1 MADPQREI
9 AEDPSDRREE
19 ARRWVRRKRIFY
31 TIVGIYLSL
40 SLMWFA
46 IDLLDDSSGY
56 WFYWPML
63 GTGLGV
69 LVTGVVLGGVG
80 GLFGRDWERRQ
91 VREVPRR
98 AGRPG
103 DRTRCPVLRSR
114 KTWRPSDEVA
124 HERPSKEEGLL
135 RTVKDVRDMRETS
148 ATTRRARREA
158 DRGPGRPRRRWLRRL
173 AAGVV
178 VVALLVVGVYA
189 WAWASLDRSSI
200 ARAMLWREADVGDQ
214 YRFPARTI
222 PAGDEASPLPAGDEI
237 DPPAPPSGAEDDRA
251 FDEFLRGTGTL
262 GFVVLDDD
270 LLVYERYFG
279 GADRQTRQTSFSVAK
294 SFLSTLIGIAIDEGL
309 IGSVTDPVTEYLP
322 ELSERDPRFE
332 RITLR
337 DLLTM
342 SSGIRYEE
350 QSLPLPWGDDVDT
363 YYGTDL
369 RDLGLS
375 ATQIV
380 RPPGQEWLY
389 NNYNPLLLGLVLE
402 RATGT
407 SVSDYMATKLW
418 QPLGAEA
425 DATWSLDSEGSGF
438 EKMESGLNATPVDYA
453 RFGELFL
460 LAGEWN
466 GQRIVSEDWV
476 REATAA
482 DVTTDPAGH
491 YQYFWWIDTQRPDR
505 FYALGNFGQY
515 IYVAPDAGA
524 VIVRNG
530 RDWGVENDTW
540 LSVFR
545 EVADQLV
552 ERS

>member
-1 MADPQREI
+1 
-9 AEDPSDRREE
+9 
-19 ARRWVRRKRIFY
+19 
-31 TIVGIYLSL
+31 
-40 SLMWFA
+40 
-46 IDLLDDSSGY
+46 
-56 WFYWPML
+56 
-63 GTGLGV
+63 
-69 LVTGVVLGGVG
+69 
-80 GLFGRDWERRQ
+80 
-91 VREVPRR
+91 
-98 AGRPG
+98 
-103 DRTRCPVLRSR
+103 
-114 KTWRPSDEVA
+114 
-124 HERPSKEEGLL
+124 
-135 RTVKDVRDMRETS
+135 MRETS

-222 PAGDEASPLPAGDEI
+222 PAGDEASPLPAGVEI

-407 SVSDYMATKLW
+407 SVSDYMATEALAA
-418 QPLGAEA
+418 PGCRGRRDLEPRLGR
-425 DATWSLDSEGSGF
+425 L
-438 EKMESGLNATPVDYA
+438 GL
-453 RFGELFL
+453 R
-460 LAGEWN
+460 
-466 GQRIVSEDWV
+466 ED
-476 REATAA
+476 
-482 DVTTDPAGH
+482 G
-491 YQYFWWIDTQRPDR
+491 
-505 FYALGNFGQY
+505 
-515 IYVAPDAGA
+515 
-524 VIVRNG
+524 
-530 RDWGVENDTW
+530 
-540 LSVFR
+540 
-545 EVADQLV
+545 
-552 ERS
+552 ERSERHARRLRAVR

>member
-1 MADPQREI
+1 
-9 AEDPSDRREE
+9 
-19 ARRWVRRKRIFY
+19 
-31 TIVGIYLSL
+31 
-40 SLMWFA
+40 
-46 IDLLDDSSGY
+46 
-56 WFYWPML
+56 
-63 GTGLGV
+63 
-69 LVTGVVLGGVG
+69 
-80 GLFGRDWERRQ
+80 
-91 VREVPRR
+91 
-98 AGRPG
+98 
-103 DRTRCPVLRSR
+103 
-114 KTWRPSDEVA
+114 
-124 HERPSKEEGLL
+124 
-135 RTVKDVRDMRETS
+135 MRETS

-438 EKMESGLNATPVDYA
+438 EKLESGLNATPVDYA

-460 LAGEWN
+460 HAGEWN

>member
-1 MADPQREI
+1 
-9 AEDPSDRREE
+9 
-19 ARRWVRRKRIFY
+19 
-31 TIVGIYLSL
+31 
-40 SLMWFA
+40 
-46 IDLLDDSSGY
+46 
-56 WFYWPML
+56 
-63 GTGLGV
+63 
-69 LVTGVVLGGVG
+69 
-80 GLFGRDWERRQ
+80 
-91 VREVPRR
+91 
-98 AGRPG
+98 
-103 DRTRCPVLRSR
+103 
-114 KTWRPSDEVA
+114 
-124 HERPSKEEGLL
+124 
-135 RTVKDVRDMRETS
+135 MRETS
-148 ATTRRARREA
+148 ATTRRDRREA

-262 GFVVLDDD
+262 GFVILDDD
-270 LLVYERYFG
+270 QLVYERYFG

-380 RPPGQEWLY
+380 RQPGQEWLY

-453 RFGELFL
+453 RLGELFL
-460 LAGEWN
+460 QAGEWN

-530 RDWGVENDTW
+530 RDWGAENDTW

>member
-1 MADPQREI
+1 
-9 AEDPSDRREE
+9 
-19 ARRWVRRKRIFY
+19 
-31 TIVGIYLSL
+31 
-40 SLMWFA
+40 
-46 IDLLDDSSGY
+46 
-56 WFYWPML
+56 
-63 GTGLGV
+63 
-69 LVTGVVLGGVG
+69 
-80 GLFGRDWERRQ
+80 
-91 VREVPRR
+91 
-98 AGRPG
+98 
-103 DRTRCPVLRSR
+103 
-114 KTWRPSDEVA
+114 
-124 HERPSKEEGLL
+124 
-135 RTVKDVRDMRETS
+135 MRETS

-222 PAGDEASPLPAGDEI
+222 PAGDEASPLPAGVEI
-237 DPPAPPSGAEDDRA
+237 DPPTPPSGAGDDRA

-294 SFLSTLIGIAIDEGL
+294 SFVSTLIGIAIDDGL
-309 IGSVTDPVTEYLP
+309 IGSVIDPVTEYLP
-322 ELSERDPRFE
+322 ELSERDRRFE

-389 NNYNPLLLGLVLE
+389 NKYHPLLLGMVLE
-402 RATGT
+402 RATGM
-407 SVSDYMATKLW
+407 SVSDYMATRLW
-418 QPLGAEA
+418 QPLGAAA
-425 DATWSLDSEGSGF
+425 DATWNLDSEGSGF
-438 EKMESGLNATPVDYA
+438 EKMESGLNASPVDYA

-460 LAGEWN
+460 HAGEWN

-515 IYVAPDAGA
+515 IYVAPDAGT

-530 RDWGVENDTW
+530 RDWGVENDMW

-545 EVADQLV
+545 EVADRLA

>member
-1 MADPQREI
+1 
-9 AEDPSDRREE
+9 
-19 ARRWVRRKRIFY
+19 
-31 TIVGIYLSL
+31 
-40 SLMWFA
+40 
-46 IDLLDDSSGY
+46 
-56 WFYWPML
+56 
-63 GTGLGV
+63 
-69 LVTGVVLGGVG
+69 
-80 GLFGRDWERRQ
+80 
-91 VREVPRR
+91 
-98 AGRPG
+98 
-103 DRTRCPVLRSR
+103 
-114 KTWRPSDEVA
+114 
-124 HERPSKEEGLL
+124 
-135 RTVKDVRDMRETS
+135 MRETS
-148 ATTRRARREA
+148 ATTRRARRET
-158 DRGPGRPRRRWLRRL
+158 DLGPGRPRRRWLRRL

-214 YRFPARTI
+214 HRFPARTI
-222 PAGDEASPLPAGDEI
+222 PAGDEASPLPAGVEI

-251 FDEFLRGTGTL
+251 FDEFLRATGTL

-270 LLVYERYFG
+270 QLVYERYFG

-294 SFLSTLIGIAIDEGL
+294 SFVSALIGIAIDEGL

-425 DATWSLDSEGSGF
+425 DATWNLDSEGSGF
-438 EKMESGLNATPVDYA
+438 EKLESGLNATPVDYA

-460 LAGEWN
+460 HAGEWN
-466 GQRIVSEDWV
+466 GQRIVSQDWV

-524 VIVRNG
+524 VIVRTG

-545 EVADQLV
+545 EVADRLA

>member
-1 MADPQREI
+1 
-9 AEDPSDRREE
+9 
-19 ARRWVRRKRIFY
+19 
-31 TIVGIYLSL
+31 
-40 SLMWFA
+40 
-46 IDLLDDSSGY
+46 
-56 WFYWPML
+56 
-63 GTGLGV
+63 
-69 LVTGVVLGGVG
+69 
-80 GLFGRDWERRQ
+80 
-91 VREVPRR
+91 
-98 AGRPG
+98 
-103 DRTRCPVLRSR
+103 
-114 KTWRPSDEVA
+114 
-124 HERPSKEEGLL
+124 
-135 RTVKDVRDMRETS
+135 MRETS

-222 PAGDEASPLPAGDEI
+222 PAGDEASPLPAGVEI

-262 GFVVLDDD
+262 GFVVLEDD

-294 SFLSTLIGIAIDEGL
+294 SFVSALIGIAIDEGL
-309 IGSVTDPVTEYLP
+309 IGSVTDPVTVYLP

-425 DATWSLDSEGSGF
+425 DATWNLDSEGSGF
-438 EKMESGLNATPVDYA
+438 EKLESGLNATPVDYA

-460 LAGEWN
+460 HAGEWN

-476 REATAA
+476 REATSA

-545 EVADQLV
+545 EVADHLV

>member
-1 MADPQREI
+1 
-9 AEDPSDRREE
+9 
-19 ARRWVRRKRIFY
+19 
-31 TIVGIYLSL
+31 
-40 SLMWFA
+40 
-46 IDLLDDSSGY
+46 
-56 WFYWPML
+56 
-63 GTGLGV
+63 
-69 LVTGVVLGGVG
+69 
-80 GLFGRDWERRQ
+80 
-91 VREVPRR
+91 
-98 AGRPG
+98 
-103 DRTRCPVLRSR
+103 
-114 KTWRPSDEVA
+114 
-124 HERPSKEEGLL
+124 
-135 RTVKDVRDMRETS
+135 MRETS

-222 PAGDEASPLPAGDEI
+222 PAGDEASPLPAGVEI
-237 DPPAPPSGAEDDRA
+237 DPPAPPSDAEDDRA
-251 FDEFLRGTGTL
+251 FDEFLRGTSTL

-294 SFLSTLIGIAIDEGL
+294 SFVSTLIGIAIDEGL

-389 NNYNPLLLGLVLE
+389 NNYHPLLLGLVLE
-402 RATGT
+402 RATGM
-407 SVSDYMATKLW
+407 SVSDYTATKLW

-460 LAGEWN
+460 HAGEWN

-491 YQYFWWIDTQRPDR
+491 YQYFWWVDTVRPDR

-530 RDWGVENDTW
+530 RDWGVDNDTW

-545 EVADQLV
+545 EVADQLA

>member
-1 MADPQREI
+1 M
-9 AEDPSDRREE
+9 
-19 ARRWVRRKRIFY
+19 
-31 TIVGIYLSL
+31 
-40 SLMWFA
+40 
-46 IDLLDDSSGY
+46 
-56 WFYWPML
+56 
-63 GTGLGV
+63 
-69 LVTGVVLGGVG
+69 
-80 GLFGRDWERRQ
+80 RQ
-91 VREVPRR
+91 VRF
-98 AGRPG
+98 RPAS
-103 DRTRCPVLRSR
+103 RSI
-114 KTWRPSDEVA
+114 
-124 HERPSKEEGLL
+124 L
-135 RTVKDVRDMRETS
+135 
-148 ATTRRARREA
+148 
-158 DRGPGRPRRRWLRRL
+158 LRRL
-173 AAGVV
+173 RVRTTIERSTSSC
-178 VVALLVVGVYA
+178 VA
-189 WAWASLDRSSI
+189 
-200 ARAMLWREADVGDQ
+200 
-214 YRFPARTI
+214 PARS
-222 PAGDEASPLPAGDEI
+222 ASWFSTTTYWCTSVTSRRR
-237 DPPAPPSGAEDDRA
+237 PPN
-251 FDEFLRGTGTL
+251 
-262 GFVVLDDD
+262 
-270 LLVYERYFG
+270 
-279 GADRQTRQTSFSVAK
+279 RQTSFSVAK
-294 SFLSTLIGIAIDEGL
+294 SFLSTLIGIAIDERL

-380 RPPGQEWLY
+380 RPPRQEWLY

-402 RATGT
+402 RATET

-460 LAGEWN
+460 HAGEWN

>member
-1 MADPQREI
+1 
-9 AEDPSDRREE
+9 
-19 ARRWVRRKRIFY
+19 
-31 TIVGIYLSL
+31 
-40 SLMWFA
+40 
-46 IDLLDDSSGY
+46 
-56 WFYWPML
+56 
-63 GTGLGV
+63 
-69 LVTGVVLGGVG
+69 
-80 GLFGRDWERRQ
+80 
-91 VREVPRR
+91 
-98 AGRPG
+98 
-103 DRTRCPVLRSR
+103 
-114 KTWRPSDEVA
+114 
-124 HERPSKEEGLL
+124 
-135 RTVKDVRDMRETS
+135 MRETS

-158 DRGPGRPRRRWLRRL
+158 DRGPGPPRRRWLRRL

-389 NNYNPLLLGLVLE
+389 NNYNPLLLGLVLQ

-453 RFGELFL
+453 RLGELFL
-460 LAGEWN
+460 HAGEWN

-491 YQYFWWIDTQRPDR
+491 YQHFWWIDTQRPDR

>member
-1 MADPQREI
+1 
-9 AEDPSDRREE
+9 
-19 ARRWVRRKRIFY
+19 
-31 TIVGIYLSL
+31 
-40 SLMWFA
+40 
-46 IDLLDDSSGY
+46 
-56 WFYWPML
+56 
-63 GTGLGV
+63 
-69 LVTGVVLGGVG
+69 
-80 GLFGRDWERRQ
+80 
-91 VREVPRR
+91 
-98 AGRPG
+98 
-103 DRTRCPVLRSR
+103 
-114 KTWRPSDEVA
+114 
-124 HERPSKEEGLL
+124 
-135 RTVKDVRDMRETS
+135 MRETS
-148 ATTRRARREA
+148 ATTRSARREA

-222 PAGDEASPLPAGDEI
+222 PAGDEASPLPAGEEI
-237 DPPAPPSGAEDDRA
+237 DPPAPPSGPEDDRA

-322 ELSERDPRFE
+322 ALSERDPRFE

-438 EKMESGLNATPVDYA
+438 EKLESGLNATPVDYA